1 MELFFILMLIGVVGV
16 SLYTGSTA
24 VFGKVI
30 GPLIVIVFI
39 VGMCAHEKNEMDKE
53 EKEREEWN
61 KNFQERLKR
70 EDDAAR
76 KIRIEEMRKKEERA
90 REYE

>member
-16 SLYTGSTA
+16 FLYTGSTA

-30 GPLIVIVFI
+30 GPLIVVVFI
-39 VGMCAHEKNEMDKE
+39 LGMCAHEKNEMDKE
-53 EKEREEWN
+53 ENERKEWN
-61 KNFQERLKR
+61 KKFQERLRR

-76 KIRIEEMRKKEERA
+76 KIRIDEMRKRVS
-90 REYE
+90 

>member
-1 MELFFILMLIGVVGV
+1 M
-16 SLYTGSTA
+16 
-24 VFGKVI
+24 K
-30 GPLIVIVFI
+30 
-39 VGMCAHEKNEMDKE
+39 KNEMDKE